1 MAKPLYESK
10 FEAQDAGFVEAL
22 RQERDM
28 PQLAKFAA
36 RWMADGR
43 AWAHEQMF
51 RYLDL
56 PWDSAG
62 HQPLIKRLF
71 KWAEEKQND
80 ELMAAFGTGCDRLVR
95 RVRRKRF
102 HYDWKTRSSWEETIL
117 VTPRD
122 TLVAGPNTRHYRNP
136 RTGGWIKDV
145 PLKKPARGKL
155 FSYHTKY
162 YLRRRAWR
170 YFRWLA
176 YKRPN
181 DYPLAIA
188 RALILY
194 RDDDLE
200 LGENLLDSWT
210 LMQACFG
217 NQEALEFGTSL
228 IKIRPGRTLGEL
240 SPAPRFLELWQ
251 KPESSDVLL
260 LLVLEARS
268 RTIRVWSIEMLRAHH
283 AAKLQKLSAG
293 ELLEL
298 LTHREEDVQQFAAEL
313 LEKAEGLESW
323 PLAHWMKLLELK
335 NLTVLETICRVM
347 AAKVSGERLTL
358 EDCIR
363 LAALEPTPIARM
375 GFGYLK
381 SRKMTTPEDRAR
393 LTALSEA
400 ECLAIAGEI
409 AAWALP
415 LVGEARFYQRD
426 NVLPFFDSLSLPIR
440 NAAWEWLLKDAEVT
454 NISAYEDPVFWCRLL
469 ETPFDDVRQQLIE
482 VLDRR
487 SERSFPRPDTKALSP
502 IWCSVLAG
510 VHRGGRQKLKAIHQ
524 MTKAIQKHPEQSDSL
539 LPVLALALRSV
550 RGPEMREA
558 LAAVTELS
566 ANHPELAKAIVGH
579 LPEVEMQPIGETVW

>member
-1 MAKPLYESK
+1 MAKLSYESL

-22 RQERDM
+22 RAESDM
-28 PQLAKFAA
+28 PRLAKFVA

-43 AWAHEQMF
+43 AWAHDQMF

-56 PWDSAG
+56 PWDSPG
-62 HQPLIKRLF
+62 HQPVIKRLF
-71 KWAEEKQND
+71 KWAEAQQND
-80 ELMAAFGTGCDRLVR
+80 ELMAAFATGCDRLVR
-95 RVRRKRF
+95 RVRRKRWQ
-102 HYDWKTRSSWEETIL
+102 YDWRTQTSWEETVL
-117 VTPRD
+117 VSPHD
-122 TLVAGPNTRHYRNP
+122 TLALGQKSRDYRNP
-136 RTGGWIKDV
+136 RTGGKV
-145 PLKKPARGKL
+145 PGHPAKKNARGKL
-155 FSYHTKY
+155 FSYHTRH

-176 YKRPN
+176 YRRPN

-194 RDDDLE
+194 RDEDLE

-210 LMQACFG
+210 LMQACFR
-217 NQEALEFGTSL
+217 QHPALEFGSSL

-240 SPAPRFLELWQ
+240 SPSPRFLELWQ

-260 LLVLEARS
+260 LMVLEARS
-268 RTIRVWSIEMLRAHH
+268 RTMRVWSIEMLRTHH
-283 AAKLQKLSAG
+283 ALRLQKLSSE

-298 LTHREEDVQQFAAEL
+298 LTHSQDEVQQFAAEL
-313 LEKAEGLESW
+313 LEKAEGLERW
-323 PLAHWMKLLELK
+323 PLSTWMPLLEIK

-347 AAKVSGERLTL
+347 AAKVSGERLSL
-358 EDCIR
+358 DDCLR
-363 LAALEPTPIARM
+363 LSTLEPTPNARL

-381 SRKMTTPEDRAR
+381 SRAITSAEDRVK
-393 LTALSEA
+393 LTLLSEA
-400 ECLAIAGEI
+400 QCLAIAGDI

-415 LVGEARFYQRD
+415 ILGEAKFYQRD

-440 NAAWEWLLKDAEVT
+440 KASWEWLLKDSETT
-454 NISAYEDPVFWCRLL
+454 NAQAYEDPVFWCRLL
-469 ETPFDDVRQQLIE
+469 ETPFDETRQQLIE
-482 VLDRR
+482 VLDQR
-487 SERSFPRPDTKALSP
+487 SERSFPRPDTKALTP

-524 MTKAIQKHPEQSDSL
+524 MTVALEKHADQVEAL

-558 LAAVTELS
+558 LAAVARLTTADSALS
-566 ANHPELAKAIVGH
+566 SAIQNH
-579 LPEVEMQPIGETVW
+579 LPEIVMQPIGETVW